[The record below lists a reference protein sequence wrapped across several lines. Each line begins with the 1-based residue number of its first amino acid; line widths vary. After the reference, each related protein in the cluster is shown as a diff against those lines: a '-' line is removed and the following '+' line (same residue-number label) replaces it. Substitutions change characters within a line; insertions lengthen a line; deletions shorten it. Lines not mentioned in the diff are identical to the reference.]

1 MITVLVIG
9 GGIGLLIGLAVLIG
23 GEQAHEEAWIRIARE
38 RRRLAEIKREMVDI
52 AVEGEFDE
60 CLRRLERLDP

>member
-23 GEQAHEEAWIRIARE
+23 EEQAPEEAWIRIARE

-52 AVEGEFDE
+52 AVEGGLERV
-60 CLRRLERLDP
+60 RRLERLDP